1 MVSEATSVTPSL
13 ATIVP
18 AVAPSPVAKV
28 QAGGGSG
35 SSLPAGGNPQ
45 QAAAAPSAPATSS
58 AGAAQPSVDAAD
70 PQSIVAFLNKY
81 LNDSGLPDRFRLD
94 PTSGGKFIQE
104 INPSSGAV
112 VAEYAIAEFPALAR
126 GIGASGLLIDGLA

>member
-1 MVSEATSVTPSL
+1 MVSEASSVIPSL
-13 ATIVP
+13 APIV
-18 AVAPSPVAKV
+18 
-28 QAGGGSG
+28 
-35 SSLPAGGNPQ
+35 
-45 QAAAAPSAPATSS
+45 QAAAPAPVVKVQDGSGGGLPPRGNAQQASAAASPRATAS
-58 AGAAQPSVDAAD
+58 GGPVQQNVDASD

-81 LNDSGLPDRFRLD
+81 LNDSGLPDQFRLD

-126 GIGASGLLIDGLA
+126 GIGASGLLVDGLA